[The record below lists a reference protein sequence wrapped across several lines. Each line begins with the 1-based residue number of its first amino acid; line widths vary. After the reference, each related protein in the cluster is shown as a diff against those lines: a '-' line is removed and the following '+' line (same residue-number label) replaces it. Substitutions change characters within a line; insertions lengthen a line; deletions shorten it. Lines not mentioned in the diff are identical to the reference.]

1 MKTLPIAFVLAVL
14 GSPAHAQVSTPSVPV
29 TLGPITV
36 GPGIGPGTIG
46 SGIGGL
52 AGGGLSLGGLGTG
65 IGATPGIGVTVTGGS
80 GAGTGAAGPGLG
92 GGLGFTLPAAL
103 RPDDRRRSGRK
114 RVIYASLAELGTV
127 PTTPEDVVADRKP
140 LRAIPGTPYA
150 TVAACRGAIVT
161 AAQEY
166 NPVFATTASGG
177 SPLRLRDGAVAPI
190 QTKLIYLRED
200 GYEVK
205 QAKVSCR
212 LTSGGTVSGLS

>member
-1 MKTLPIAFVLAVL
+1 VKTLPIAFVLAVL

-127 PTTPEDVVADRKP
+127 PTTPLRIESRCGRSRVPPTRRSQPAAVPLSRP
-140 LRAIPGTPYA
+140 RRNTIRSSRPRLRAA
-150 TVAACRGAIVT
+150 RRFACAMEPWRR
-161 AAQEY
+161 Y
-166 NPVFATTASGG
+166 RPS
-177 SPLRLRDGAVAPI
+177 
-190 QTKLIYLRED
+190 
-200 GYEVK
+200 
-205 QAKVSCR
+205 
-212 LTSGGTVSGLS
+212 